1 MKIDISKYK
10 DVELKKYR
18 FCLECGGKLILK
30 KAYISGY
37 DWHTGEP
44 EIRLLWKCPNQKW
57 WKVWEKTVFFQHS
70 DHVTNEKGE

>member
-10 DVELKKYR
+10 DVELKEYR

-44 EIRLLWKCPNQKW
+44 EIRLL
-57 WKVWEKTVFFQHS
+57 
-70 DHVTNEKGE
+70 